1 METIILPKGYVILPL
16 EICRRLGIE
25 AGTRLEVDYDTQTGC
40 IRLRPVNHR
49 YAVDVRVGEKVK
61 QKAREKKQ
69 RTTG

>member
-1 METIILPKGYVILPL
+1 METIVLPEGRVVLPF
-16 EICRRLGIE
+16 EICRRLRLE
-25 AGTRLEVDYDTQTGC
+25 AGLRLDVELDEKAGC